1 MTDKLRDDFS
11 ATASKEV
18 ASIMASGPYGY
29 VGYTMID
36 AIVRREIA
44 RARAEALE
52 EAAQIADEY
61 AILSP
66 LHNYGPGRASDADLA
81 AKQTGGDIAAE
92 IRALSKRDDG

>member
-11 ATASKEV
+11 ATASKAV

-52 EAAQIADEY
+52 EAAKV
-61 AILSP
+61 LSE
-66 LHNYGPGRASDADLA
+66 HYKRHDNRETGYHEGARDALDV
-81 AKQTGGDIAAE
+81 AE
-92 IRALSKRDDG
+92 QAIRALSKRDDGQS

>member
-18 ASIMASGPYGY
+18 ASITASGPYGY

-44 RARAEALE
+44 R
-52 EAAQIADEY
+52 
-61 AILSP
+61 
-66 LHNYGPGRASDADLA
+66 GGR
-81 AKQTGGDIAAE
+81 
-92 IRALSKRDDG
+92 

>member
-18 ASIMASGPYGY
+18 ASITASGPYGY

-44 RARAEALE
+44 RARADALE
-52 EAAQIADEY
+52 EARVAVAKCWEEECT
-61 AILSP
+61 
-66 LHNYGPGRASDADLA
+66 GRAADADRLDA
-81 AKQTGGDIAAE
+81 A
-92 IRALSKRDDG
+92 IRALSKRDDGQG

>member
-36 AIVRREIA
+36 AIIRREIT

-52 EAAQIADEY
+52 EAAKVARVAWLKSKRQVVGDADREDALCEEIAA
-61 AILSP
+61 AIL
-66 LHNYGPGRASDADLA
+66 
-81 AKQTGGDIAAE
+81 
-92 IRALSKRDDG
+92 ALK

>member
-1 MTDKLRDDFS
+1 MVSLPFRGLWKMTDKLRDDFS

-18 ASIMASGPYGY
+18 ASITASGPYGS

-52 EAAQIADEY
+52 EAASIPFMIDGMP
-61 AILSP
+61 S
-66 LHNYGPGRASDADLA
+66 SLA
-81 AKQTGGDIAAE
+81 HKTRNA
-92 IRALSKRDDG
+92 IRALK